1 VDQQAGDSETGRQHL
16 VSVKDGLVAA
26 AYTVGWRAVR
36 AMPHEVAARLFRFAA
51 DRATARRGPGVVQY
65 ARNMRRVLGNEA
77 SPESLHAVTAAGM
90 RSYARYWL
98 ETFRLPSMDLADVA
112 QRAVNGTT
120 GMENLDAAVESGRGA
135 VLALPHS
142 GNWDV
147 AGLMVC
153 RRFGGLVTV
162 AERLKPE
169 SVYNKFVAYR
179 ESLGMEV
186 LPLTGGAVPTSQ
198 VLQDRL
204 RAGKIICLLGDR
216 DLTSRGVPVDF
227 FGERTRMPAGP
238 AMLAALTGADLLRV
252 HLTYTNTGWH
262 HLICPPLQ
270 LPGER
275 LAQQVRQG
283 TQLLADGYASG
294 IVAEPADW
302 HMLQPLWEADLPADR
317 RASLGDGT
325 PQDRT
330 RRRDKVPQDEA
341 EPAEAQ
347 P

>member
-1 VDQQAGDSETGRQHL
+1 MSVQDS
-16 VSVKDGLVAA
+16 LVAW
-26 AYTVGWRAVR
+26 AYTAGWRAVR
-36 AMPHEVAARLFRFAA
+36 AMPHAAAARLFRFAA

-65 ARNMRRVLGNEA
+65 ARNLRRVLGDEA

-98 ETFRLPSMDLADVA
+98 ETFRLPSMDLDDVA
-112 QRAVNGTT
+112 QRALDGTT
-120 GMENLDAAVESGRGA
+120 GMEHLDAAVESGRGA

-153 RRFGGLVTV
+153 RRFGGFITV

-169 SVYNKFVAYR
+169 SLYDKFVAYR

-186 LPLTGGAVPTSQ
+186 LPLTGGTGSTSQ
-198 VLQDRL
+198 LLQDRL
-204 RAGKIICLLGDR
+204 REGKVVCLLGDR
-216 DLTSRGVPVDF
+216 DLTSHGVPVDF

-238 AMLAALTGADLLRV
+238 AMLAALTGADLLPA
-252 HLTYTNTGWH
+252 HLTYTDSGWH
-262 HLICPPLQ
+262 NLICPPLR

-275 LAQQVRQG
+275 LAEQVREG

-294 IVAEPADW
+294 IEAEPADW
-302 HMLQPLWEADLPADR
+302 HMLQPLWLADLPPERRAALGKADR
-317 RASLGDGT
+317 AKS
-325 PQDRT
+325 
-330 RRRDKVPQDEA
+330 
-341 EPAEAQ
+341 Q

>member
-1 VDQQAGDSETGRQHL
+1 MSEH
-16 VSVKDGLVAA
+16 V
-26 AYTVGWRAVR
+26 
-36 AMPHEVAARLFRFAA
+36 RLFVSFPEDLVDRPMIYEVVKRF
-51 DRATARRGPGVVQY
+51 DVVPNIRRANV
-65 ARNMRRVLGNEA
+65 EA
-77 SPESLHAVTAAGM
+77 HSGWVI
-90 RSYARYWL
+90 L
-98 ETFRLPSMDLADVA
+98 EL
-112 QRAVNGTT
+112 NGSQ
-120 GMENLDAAVESGRGA
+120 EHLDAAVESGRGA

-153 RRFGGLVTV
+153 RRFGSLVTV

-169 SVYNKFVAYR
+169 SLYTKFLAYR

-186 LPLTGGAVPTSQ
+186 LPLTGGSVPTSQ

-204 RAGKIICLLGDR
+204 RAGKVVCLLGDR

-262 HLICPPLQ
+262 HLICPPMQ

-275 LAQQVRQG
+275 LAQQVREG
-283 TQLLADGYASG
+283 TQLLANGYATG
-294 IVAEPADW
+294 IGAEPADW
-302 HMLQPLWEADLPADR
+302 HMLQPLWEADLPAER
-317 RASLGDGT
+317 RAML
-325 PQDRT
+325 
-330 RRRDKVPQDEA
+330 DKAQPHA
-341 EPAEAQ
+341 ETHPAEA
-347 P
+347 

>member
-1 VDQQAGDSETGRQHL
+1 M
-16 VSVKDGLVAA
+16 SVKDNLVAW
-26 AYTVGWRAVR
+26 AYTAGWRAVR
-36 AMPHEVAARLFRFAA
+36 AMPHDAAARVFRFAA
-51 DRATARRGPGVVQY
+51 DRATARRGPGVIQY
-65 ARNMRRVLGNEA
+65 ARNMRRVLGDEA
-77 SPESLHAVTAAGM
+77 GPDSLHAVTAAGM

-98 ETFRLPSMDLADVA
+98 ETFRLPSMDLDDVA
-112 QRAVNGTT
+112 RRAVDGTT

-169 SVYNKFVAYR
+169 SLYHKFVAYR

-186 LPLTGGAVPTSQ
+186 LPLTGGSAPVSQ

-204 RAGKIICLLGDR
+204 RDGKVICLLGDR
-216 DLTSRGVPVDF
+216 DLTSRGVPVEF

-252 HLTYTNTGWH
+252 HLTYTDTGWH
-262 HLICPPLQ
+262 HLICPPMQ

-275 LAQQVRQG
+275 LAQQVREG

-294 IVAEPADW
+294 IEAEPADW
-302 HMLQPLWEADLPADR
+302 HMLQPLWEADLPAHR
-317 RASLGDGT
+317 RARLDQGT
-325 PQDRT
+325 AHDPTD
-330 RRRDKVPQDEA
+330 
-341 EPAEAQ
+341 PAGEK

>member
-1 VDQQAGDSETGRQHL
+1 MTAKDS
-16 VSVKDGLVAA
+16 LVAW
-26 AYTVGWRAVR
+26 AYTAGWRAVR
-36 AMPHEVAARLFRFAA
+36 AMPHEAAARLFRFAA
-51 DRATARRGPGVVQY
+51 DRATARRGPGVLQY
-65 ARNMRRVLGNEA
+65 ARNMRRVLGDEA
-77 SPESLHAVTAAGM
+77 SPESLHAVTSAGM

-98 ETFRLPSMDLADVA
+98 ETFRLPSMDLDDVA
-112 QRAVNGTT
+112 QRALDGTE
-120 GMENLDAAVESGRGA
+120 GMEHLDAAVESGRGA

-153 RRFGGLVTV
+153 RRFGSLVTV

-169 SVYNKFVAYR
+169 SLYTKFLAYR

-186 LPLTGGAVPTSQ
+186 LPLTGGSVPTSQ

-204 RAGKIICLLGDR
+204 RAGKVVCLLGDR

-262 HLICPPLQ
+262 HLICPPMR

-275 LAQQVRQG
+275 LAQQVREG
-283 TQLLADGYASG
+283 TQLLADGYATG
-294 IVAEPADW
+294 IGAEPADW
-302 HMLQPLWEADLPADR
+302 HMLQPLWEADLPAER
-317 RASLGDGT
+317 RAML
-325 PQDRT
+325 
-330 RRRDKVPQDEA
+330 DKAQPHA
-341 EPAEAQ
+341 ETHPAEA
-347 P
+347 